1 MGGVMELEHYK
12 KTVVNK
18 STCITKWCT
27 DSPSKTPEAQPSP
40 AQPSTV
46 RTSPNH
52 TTAITSE
59 CDHILHLTRFGATT
73 PPLPTRDVC
82 LHYARVM
89 ARGIH
94 SACTEPQTLALFSE
108 F

>member
-1 MGGVMELEHYK
+1 MVHRLPSQ
-12 KTVVNK
+12 N
-18 STCITKWCT
+18 SR
-27 DSPSKTPEAQPSP
+27 SPAQPSP
-40 AQPSTV
+40 AQS
-46 RTSPNH
+46 SPVQSSPVLSGPAQ
-52 TTAITSE
+52 TTQQQSPVNVITSFN
-59 CDHILHLTRFGATT
+59 LTRFWVRTLQKSKYIATT
-73 PPLPTRDVC
+73 PPLLTRDVC